1 MNMNTRVRIQ
11 QKRKLTKRYT
21 RAKKGFIAFCVIS
34 FFAIAK
40 SFLHFLN
47 KKCTITISFSE
58 TELVRCEQR
67 RIKENYGRSVRIP
80 NSANTHGENL
90 TIQH

>member
-21 RAKKGFIAFCVIS
+21 RAEKGFITFCVIS

-47 KKCTITISFSE
+47 KKRAISFSE
-58 TELVRCEQR
+58 AELVRCEQR